1 MKILFRLLLLLGFI
15 FTVNAQQKPVFQK
28 LRYDDDDVTYLKED
42 STKSWY
48 KKIKYIPLSKN
59 SNYFGSIGGEA
70 RLQYT
75 YTVNDKWG
83 DASDE
88 GDGYLLSRY
97 LFHADFHLG
106 VFRTFV
112 ELQSSLA
119 NSKMDPSP
127 VDKNQLDF
135 HQAFLDID
143 FIRSKNEQLTLRS
156 GRQEMMY
163 GSQRLIAVRE
173 GPNSRLAFDAIK
185 LFYKK
190 NNWQTDAFFTHPI
203 ANKTGIFND
212 NFNDNAQFWGGYT
225 VIHKVPFIQNI
236 DLYYLGLWKKRAV
249 FDDAIGQENRQSLG
263 TRIWKNKGNWKY
275 DFEGLYQFG
284 KINEKT
290 ISAWTLSSNA
300 SYTFKNLKF
309 NPEIGLKTEII
320 SGDKNAGDNHLQT
333 FNPLY
338 PRGAYFGLV
347 ALIGPSNLIDIH
359 PNINFDLNEKL
370 SLGIDYDI
378 FWRQTISDGLYA
390 PNMQLLYSGK
400 NTTERFIGTQLISN
414 LDYAMNNF
422 LSFTLETGWFNAGSF
437 LKEVGTG
444 KDYFYAALTVQ
455 FKF

>member
-1 MKILFRLLLLLGFI
+1 MNTLFRLLLLLGFI
-15 FTVNAQQKPVFQK
+15 SIANAQQKPVFQK
-28 LRYDDDDVTYLKED
+28 LRYDDDVTYLKTD
-42 STKSWY
+42 STKSAY
-48 KKIKYIPLSKN
+48 EKIKYIPLSKN
-59 SNYFGSIGGEA
+59 SHYFATIGGEA
-70 RLQYT
+70 RWQYT

-83 DASDE
+83 DDSDE

-97 LFHADFHLG
+97 LLHADIHLG
-106 VFRTFV
+106 VFRTFF

-119 NSKMDPSP
+119 NSKIDPSP
-127 VDKNQLDF
+127 VDENQLDI

-143 FIRSKNEQLTLRS
+143 FIHDKNEQLTLRS

-163 GSQRLIAVRE
+163 GSQRLVAVRE
-173 GPNSRLAFDAIK
+173 GPNNRLAFDGMK

-190 NNWQTDAFFTHPI
+190 NNWQTDAFFTHPV
-203 ANKTGIFND
+203 ANKIGTFND
-212 NFNDNAQFWGGYT
+212 EFNENAKFWGSYT
-225 VIHKVPFIQNI
+225 VIHKVPFIENI
-236 DLYYLGLWKKRAV
+236 DLYYLGLWKNRSV
-249 FDDAIGQENRQSLG
+249 FDDAIGEENRHSIG

-284 KINEKT
+284 KINQKT
-290 ISAWTLSSNA
+290 ISAWTLSSFA
-300 SYTFKNLKF
+300 CYTFENVKF
-309 NPEIGLKTEII
+309 SPEIGLKTEII
-320 SGDKNAGDNHLQT
+320 SGDKNSGDDHLET

-359 PNINFDLNEKL
+359 PSINFDLTEKL
-370 SLGIDYDI
+370 GLGIDYDI

-400 NTTERFIGTQLISN
+400 NTTERFVGSQLIAN
-414 LDYAMNNF
+414 LDYAMNHF

-444 KDYFYAALTVQ
+444 KDYFYGALTAQ

>member
-1 MKILFRLLLLLGFI
+1 MKNTIRLLVLLGI
-15 FTVNAQQKPVFQK
+15 FFSANAQQRPVFQK
-28 LRYDDDDVTYLKED
+28 LRYDDNVTYLKD
-42 STKSWY
+42 STRNWY
-48 KKIKYIPLSKN
+48 EKIKYIPLSQN
-59 SNYFGSIGGEA
+59 SNNYASIGGEA
-70 RLQYT
+70 RFQYT

-83 DASDE
+83 DDSDE

-97 LFHADFHLG
+97 LLHADVHLG
-106 VFRTFV
+106 IFRTFV

-119 NSKMDPSP
+119 NSKTDPSP
-127 VDKNQLDF
+127 VDQNELDF

-143 FIRSKNEQLTLRS
+143 FINTENERLTLRS
-156 GRQEMMY
+156 GRQEMSY

-173 GPNSRLAFDAIK
+173 GPNSRLAFDAVK

-190 NNWQTDAFFTHPI
+190 NNWQTDAFYTHPI
-203 ANKTGIFND
+203 ANNPGTFND
-212 NFNDNAQFWGGYT
+212 NFNENAKFWGNYT

-249 FDDAIGQENRQSLG
+249 FDDAVGEENRQSIG

-284 KINEKT
+284 TLNQKT
-290 ISAWTLSSNA
+290 ISAWTISSFA
-300 SYTFKNLKF
+300 CYTFENIKF
-309 NPEIGLKTEII
+309 TPEIGLKTEII
-320 SGDKNAGDNHLQT
+320 SGDKNSADNHLQT

-359 PNINFDLNEKL
+359 PSINFTLTDKL
-370 SLGIDYDI
+370 GLGFDYDI

-400 NTTERFIGTQLISN
+400 GTTERYIGSQLISN
-414 LDYAMNNF
+414 LDYDMNDF
-422 LSFTLETGWFNAGSF
+422 LSFTIETGWFNTGSF

-444 KDYFYAALTVQ
+444 KDYFYGALTAQ

>member
-1 MKILFRLLLLLGFI
+1 MKNTIRLLVLLGI
-15 FTVNAQQKPVFQK
+15 FFSANAQQRPVFQK
-28 LRYDDDDVTYLKED
+28 LRYDDNVTYLKD
-42 STKSWY
+42 STRNWY
-48 KKIKYIPLSKN
+48 EKIKYIPLSQN
-59 SNYFGSIGGEA
+59 SNFYASIGGEA
-70 RLQYT
+70 RFQYT

-83 DASDE
+83 DDSDE

-97 LFHADFHLG
+97 LLHADVHLG
-106 VFRTFV
+106 IFRTFV

-119 NSKMDPSP
+119 NSKTDPSP
-127 VDKNQLDF
+127 VDQNELDF

-143 FIRSKNEQLTLRS
+143 FINTENERLTLRS
-156 GRQEMMY
+156 GRQEMSY

-173 GPNSRLAFDAIK
+173 GPNSRLAFDAVK

-190 NNWQTDAFFTHPI
+190 NNWQTDAFYTHPI
-203 ANKTGIFND
+203 ANNPGTFND
-212 NFNDNAQFWGGYT
+212 NFNENAKFWGNYT
-225 VIHKVPFIQNI
+225 VIHQVPFIQNI
-236 DLYYLGLWKKRAV
+236 DLYYLGLCKKRAV
-249 FDDAIGQENRQSLG
+249 FDDAVGEENRQSIG

-284 KINEKT
+284 TLNQKT
-290 ISAWTLSSNA
+290 ISAWTISSFA
-300 SYTFKNLKF
+300 CYTFENIKF
-309 NPEIGLKTEII
+309 TPEIGLKTEII
-320 SGDKNAGDNHLQT
+320 SGDKNSGDNHLQT

-359 PNINFDLNEKL
+359 PSINFTLTDKL
-370 SLGIDYDI
+370 GLGFDYDI

-400 NTTERFIGTQLISN
+400 GTTERYIGSQLISN
-414 LDYAMNNF
+414 LDYDMNDF
-422 LSFTLETGWFNAGSF
+422 LSFTIETGWFNAGSF

-444 KDYFYAALTVQ
+444 KDYFYAALTAQ